1 MILRDTF
8 EGYRE
13 EKQMPGV
20 YVLGGITLESEIPL
34 PELTAVQHEE
44 ATAHRV
50 RIRVG
55 AVAAA
60 LPGAVALDAHC
71 YATPTQYLLHIDG
84 IARYLVSHGEEIV
97 VSPFA
102 GALPLDVR
110 AYLLGTI
117 FVVLCQQR
125 GLLPLHAS
133 AVSSEQGVVAFLGQ
147 SGQGKSSLAAHLAA
161 RGFAVI
167 ADDICLIDPS
177 LPGAMMVAPTAPWL
191 KLWRR
196 SLEHLGQPADALA
209 RVFSEDDKYRLPLG
223 QTTEPQPLRTLM
235 FLAHDA
241 AARTVTIEAVSAL
254 EAVPLLMNLTHQAY
268 LLQATGQREESF
280 LRCSRVSSHA
290 RAFRLLRPWGLE
302 HMEATVDALESVL
315 RG

>member
-1 MILRDTF
+1 
-8 EGYRE
+8 
-13 EKQMPGV
+13 MPGV
-20 YVLGGITLESEIPL
+20 YVLGGITLESEILL

-44 ATAHRV
+44 TTAHRV
-50 RIRVG
+50 RVRVG
-55 AVAAA
+55 AVADT
-60 LPGAVALDAHC
+60 LPGATMLDAHC
-71 YATPTQYLLHIDG
+71 YATSTQYLLHIDG
-84 IARYLVSHGEEIV
+84 IARYLVTRGEEIV
-97 VSPFA
+97 VSPSA

-133 AVSSEQGVVAFLGQ
+133 AVSSAQGVVAFLGQ

-161 RGFAVI
+161 RGFPVI

-177 LPGAMMVAPTAPWL
+177 LPGATMVAPTAPWL

-223 QTTEPQPLRTLM
+223 QTTTPLPLRTLM

-241 AARTVTIEAVSAL
+241 AARTVTIEAVSAF

-268 LLQATGQREESF
+268 LLQATGQREQSF

-290 RAFRLLRPWGLE
+290 KAFRLLRPWGLE
-302 HMEATVDALESVL
+302 HMEATVDALETVL
-315 RG
+315 RA